1 MYYQLYYK
9 LTAGAYDLLDFVYF
23 RNSGKSPRKAVV
35 SCIGEKESVL
45 DICCGTGANAIK
57 IAKERPDAKVV
68 GADISKEMLAVA
80 KEKRRKDGA
89 PNLKFYHMDATK
101 TEFKDACFD
110 KISMALVLHEMPEEL
125 AGRVICELKRLLKD
139 NGELIITEWE
149 PSKIRW
155 QKLLFLPI
163 HLMEPKSYRILLKKD
178 LNAYFKT
185 FGLEIVETKHCDYT
199 KVLRIRKVKSDER

>member
-9 LTAGAYDLLDFVYF
+9 LAAKAYDLLDFVYF
-23 RNSGKSPRKAVV
+23 HSPEKSPRQAVV

-57 IAKERPDAKVV
+57 IAKERTGAKVV

-80 KEKRRKDGA
+80 KEKRRKAGV

-149 PSKIRW
+149 PNKIWRK
-155 QKLLFLPI
+155 KLLFLPI

-178 LNAYFKT
+178 LDTYFKS
-185 FGLEIVETKHCDYT
+185 FGLEIVEIKHCDYT
-199 KVLRIRKVKSDER
+199 KVLRIKKEKLDER

>member
-1 MYYQLYYK
+1 
-9 LTAGAYDLLDFVYF
+9 
-23 RNSGKSPRKAVV
+23 
-35 SCIGEKESVL
+35 
-45 DICCGTGANAIK
+45 
-57 IAKERPDAKVV
+57 
-68 GADISKEMLAVA
+68 
-80 KEKRRKDGA
+80 
-89 PNLKFYHMDATK
+89 MDATK

-178 LNAYFKT
+178 LNVYFKS
-185 FGLEIVETKHCDYT
+185 FGL
-199 KVLRIRKVKSDER
+199 